1 MAEMKWYEEGK
12 PVFVMVAINFFLAIV
27 NILLKKVLDEGMNNL
42 VIITYRQC
50 LATSFLAPI
59 AYFWERKSRPKLTS
73 RILCHI
79 FLGAI
84 VGPTLT
90 QYFFLLGIQYT
101 SATFSC
107 AFINVVPVLTFLMA
121 LPFGLETVNLKSKA
135 GRAKL
140 LGTVVCVGGA
150 MMLTLYKGL
159 PLTNRPSSQ
168 ASTQM
173 TNQASSRFS
182 PQKRAER
189 WTIGTIALVAGSIFW
204 SSWFLIQAR
213 ISKQYPCQYS
223 STAIM
228 SFFSAI
234 QSAVLSLV
242 IERDISLWVLRGKAA
257 ILTVLYARIGIC
269 SCDYW
274 TLYSLV
280 GKKQGGPELHDQ
292 APSSGRGGSSSGG
305 TSLSNLVWLLIA
317 HDVKLL
323 ESSQKLLG
331 CISFEVQG
339 AENKVLDVKQAKF
352 SLKFFRL

>member
-257 ILTVLYARIGIC
+257 ILTVLYAGIMGSGLSFVGMSWCVKKRGPLFTSAFSPLIQIIVAIIDFFILHEQLNLGSVLGSVLVIIGLYILLWGKSKEAQ
-269 SCDYW
+269 SCMI
-274 TLYSLV
+274 
-280 GKKQGGPELHDQ
+280 KPQ
-292 APSSGRGGSSSGG
+292 A
-305 TSLSNLVWLLIA
+305 VEEEEA
-317 HDVKLL
+317 HQEAPV
-323 ESSQKLLG
+323 
-331 CISFEVQG
+331 
-339 AENKVLDVKQAKF
+339 
-352 SLKFFRL
+352 